1 MGWFT
6 RPEVNLVQKRT
17 RLILFLT
24 LNALLVV
31 GGLAWQVTPR
41 RTTPE
46 VASPAP
52 PSAKL
57 VRRYAWAGLDP
68 ARLTLRSNAALVAD
82 QESGE
87 VLYEKDADRVTPMAS
102 ITKLMTA
109 MVLLDAR
116 LPMNAPVTVTQDDV
130 DTLRNSLSHLPVG
143 WTLTREEMLR
153 LALMAS
159 ENRAASA
166 LARTFPGGTE
176 AFVAAMNAKASTLG
190 MGHTRFVD
198 PHGLHAENTSTA
210 RDLLL
215 MVNAAYEYSAIR
227 RMTTTPSY
235 TVVSLNSG
243 RSRTFGNSDYLVA
256 NDRWV
261 VGLSKTGF
269 INEAGYCLVLQ
280 STIRDRPVVMV
291 FLDSVGKH
299 SRQGDAARVR
309 AWLEAGAGDMALRRR
324 DPDRQHAG

>member
-1 MGWFT
+1 M
-6 RPEVNLVQKRT
+6 RKRT
-17 RLILFLT
+17 RLALFLI
-24 LNALLVV
+24 LNALLVS
-31 GGLAWQVTPR
+31 GALAWHLVPPRDQDSTAMQSLASRPGHGAVTR
-41 RTTPE
+41 RE
-46 VASPAP
+46 
-52 PSAKL
+52 
-57 VRRYAWAGLDP
+57 WAGLDR
-68 ARLTLRSNAALVAD
+68 ARLALRSSAALVAD
-82 QESGE
+82 QGTGE
-87 VLYEKDADRVTPMAS
+87 LLYEKDADRVTSIAS

-109 MVLLDAR
+109 MVILDAR
-116 LPMNAPVTVTQDDV
+116 LPMDEPVTVTQDDV
-130 DTLRNSLSHLPVG
+130 DTLRNSLSRLPVG

-166 LARTFPGGTE
+166 LARTYPGGTE
-176 AFVAAMNAKASTLG
+176 AFVAAMNAKALALG

-198 PHGLHAENTSTA
+198 PHGLHAENASSA

-215 MVNAAYEYSAIR
+215 MVNAAYEYPAIR

-235 TVVSLNSG
+235 TAVSLGSG

-256 NDRWV
+256 SDRWV

-269 INEAGYCLVLQ
+269 INESGYCLVLQ
-280 STIRDRPVVMV
+280 ATIKERPVVMV

-309 AWLEAGAGDMALRRR
+309 AWLETGSGDMALGRRSF
-324 DPDRQHAG
+324 DRQHAG

>member
-1 MGWFT
+1 M
-6 RPEVNLVQKRT
+6 QKRT
-17 RLILFLT
+17 RLALFLA
-24 LNALLVV
+24 LNILLVF
-31 GGLAWQVTPR
+31 GGLAWQFLPRWNRSSTPSSPQSS
-41 RTTPE
+41 TE
-46 VASPAP
+46 VPRHAWVGLAP
-52 PSAKL
+52 
-57 VRRYAWAGLDP
+57 D
-68 ARLTLRSNAALVAD
+68 RLALRSNAALVAD
-82 QESGE
+82 QRTGE

-109 MVLLDAR
+109 VVLLDAH
-116 LPMNAPVTVTQDDV
+116 LPMDAPVTVTQDDV
-130 DTLRNSLSHLPVG
+130 DILRNSLSHLPVG

-176 AFVAAMNAKASTLG
+176 VFVAAMNAKALALG

-198 PHGLHAENTSTA
+198 PHGLHAENASTA
-210 RDLLL
+210 RDLFLL
-215 MVNAAYEYSAIR
+215 VNAAYGYPAIR

-235 TVVSLNSG
+235 TAVSLGSG

-269 INEAGYCLVLQ
+269 INESGYCLVLQ
-280 STIRDRPVVMV
+280 STIMERPVVMV

-309 AWLEAGAGDMALRRR
+309 AWLEEGARDMALG
-324 DPDRQHAG
+324 RQSPGRHHAG